1 MNDIRALWY
10 PVVFQITK
18 FHPKKNYLSGWLYSH
33 WAHQSPPL
41 AASVEAKS
49 RLSTKRPLQEKR
61 THLCLELLR
70 FGTTS
75 LPEKNGGL
83 VFPPKNVLEEWMTT
97 WFWFSEIFWAPS
109 DVKITLSE
117 VVFGATRENPQPE
130 RWVFVVFFFQVCI
143 YPSWMDQTSNLKGVI
158 QFECSCFFKKC
169 VPYPGHTFVKSH
181 TSLHKFQPSKHPGMY
196 WKQLDWLLHSCMVRF
211 DCTQHKE
218 RGKHKENNIG
228 EVLRWSWY
236 HPPCGFLKLQLS
248 QVHHSSPLKL
258 HSTLRSTPRLCIS
271 FSNCNVSCHR
281 STYRLK

>member
-49 RLSTKRPLQEKR
+49 RLSTNRPLQEKR
-61 THLCLELLR
+61 THLCFELLR

-117 VVFGATRENPQPE
+117 VVFGALVRTPNLSDG
-130 RWVFVVFFFQVCI
+130 FLLFFFSGMYLPI
-143 YPSWMDQTSNLKGVI
+143 LDGPD
-158 QFECSCFFKKC
+158 F
-169 VPYPGHTFVKSH
+169 KSH
-181 TSLHKFQPSKHPGMY
+181 TY
-196 WKQLDWLLHSCMVRF
+196 
-211 DCTQHKE
+211 
-218 RGKHKENNIG
+218 
-228 EVLRWSWY
+228 LR
-236 HPPCGFLKLQLS
+236 
-248 QVHHSSPLKL
+248 
-258 HSTLRSTPRLCIS
+258 I
-271 FSNCNVSCHR
+271 
-281 STYRLK
+281 